1 MNQCRVL
8 GVMVLVL
15 FALGGVPATAQRVVW
30 DVIGSGGCVGS
41 SSTLHRVS
49 ATVGQPS
56 LGVLT
61 GSAHQIHS
69 GFWNPWLNGGLGVR
83 DGGGLVLPVA
93 YALSQ
98 NYPNPFGPA
107 TTIQYAIPRQS
118 QVTVA
123 VFNLRGERVHVLADQ
138 ACEPGYYVAT
148 WDGRD
153 TFGRALG
160 SGVYLCR
167 MTTRP
172 VGGAAFEQTREMVL
186 VR

>member
-8 GVMVLVL
+8 CVMVLL
-15 FALGGVPATAQRVVW
+15 FALGSGSATAQRVVW
-30 DVIGSGGCVGS
+30 DVIGSGGCIGS
-41 SSTLHRVS
+41 SSTLHWVS

-61 GSAHQIHS
+61 GSGHRIHS
-69 GFWNPWLNGGLGVR
+69 GFWNPWLSGGVGVGPEGGLA
-83 DGGGLVLPVA
+83 LPVA

-98 NYPNPFGPA
+98 NFPNPFGPA

-123 VFNLRGERVHVLADQ
+123 VFNLRGERVDVLADQ
-138 ACEPGYYVAT
+138 ACAPGYYVAT
-148 WDGRD
+148 WDGMD
-153 TFGRALG
+153 AFGRVLG

-172 VGGAAFEQTREMVL
+172 VVGAAFEQTREMVL

>member
-8 GVMVLVL
+8 CVMVLL
-15 FALGGVPATAQRVVW
+15 FALGSGTATAQRVAW

-41 SSTLHRVS
+41 SSTSHRVS
-49 ATVGQPS
+49 ATMGQPS

-61 GSAHQIHS
+61 GSGHRVHS
-69 GFWNPWLNGGLGVR
+69 GFWNPWLSGGVGVGH
-83 DGGGLVLPVA
+83 GGGLALPVA
-93 YALSQ
+93 YALNQ

-118 QVTVA
+118 RVTVA
-123 VFNLRGERVHVLADQ
+123 VFNLRGERVHVLADEVCQ
-138 ACEPGYYVAT
+138 PGYYVAT
-148 WDGRD
+148 WDGKD
-153 TFGRALG
+153 SLGRALSNG
-160 SGVYLCR
+160 IYFCR

-172 VGGAAFEQTREMVL
+172 VGDAAFEQTREMVL